1 MTDSG
6 SQLSSLVSGFRTYYG
21 GGHAPNLRPN
31 KKRLAAILSENSTIG
46 WNSFEDRVRKMIED
60 GQSVRIR
67 GFGRSIYRK
76 PRCPECMCKTYP
88 HVLRCTISS
97 TFYCF
102 GIDLHRPRMAS
113 LQASQSRLCSSF
125 DDHAI
130 RNKNGNA
137 DSLMHHHLSKS
148 ISELVVRCENIR
160 LGWRLCSTV
169 LDHCERSMNIGVAIE
184 LEFFRDKRRVLQR

>member
-1 MTDSG
+1 MQLAALDFIACATVDVFAVTDSG

-21 GGHAPNLRPN
+21 GGHAPNLQPN
-31 KKRLAAILSENSTIG
+31 KKRLAAILSENSTIV

-76 PRCPECMCKTYP
+76 PRCPECMCKTYQ
-88 HVLRCTISS
+88 HVLRCTIFS

-102 GIDLHRPRMAS
+102 GIDLHRPRKKS
-113 LQASQSRLCSSF
+113 LQASQSRPCSSF

-130 RNKNGNA
+130 RNENGNA
-137 DSLMHHHLSKS
+137 DSLMHHLSVCL
-148 ISELVVRCENIR
+148 IVYI
-160 LGWRLCSTV
+160 TV
-169 LDHCERSMNIGVAIE
+169 GCICKFSSL
-184 LEFFRDKRRVLQR
+184 LF